1 MGYKKL
7 SNEQELQLVREYLEG
22 APVNTLME
30 KYGFKTKKSITDKV
44 KKHYPNNYQEII
56 QKAKINRKGYSY
68 TLEKINSEFD
78 AYYIG
83 LLMTDGYISRETDVG
98 IDLTDEDCIAFLSKT
113 IGKEYK
119 AYQQQE
125 HKTKYRLILS
135 DKQLVSNLERFG
147 ITPRKTYTLGEPK
160 LFPEEEKFIPYII
173 RGIIDGDGTVSPT
186 SYGGAQFHIVSM
198 SENFIDWII
207 YVLENKLFMI
217 DIHKKQSKTGL
228 WIVETSN
235 QYNILKLI
243 SLVYNKPFGM
253 SRKYKLLRKTFRD
266 YNSDPLLEGDCIVQT
281 TTD

>member
-7 SNEQELQLVREYLEG
+7 SNEQELQLVQEYLEG

-56 QKAKINRKGYSY
+56 QKAKTNRKGYSY

-83 LLMTDGYISRETDVG
+83 LLMTDGYISRKTDVG

-147 ITPRKTYTLGEPK
+147 ITPRKTYTLDEPK

-207 YVLENKLFMI
+207 YVLENK
-217 DIHKKQSKTGL
+217 KS
-228 WIVETSN
+228 
-235 QYNILKLI
+235 ILKCLI
-243 SLVYNKPFGM
+243 
-253 SRKYKLLRKTFRD
+253 
-266 YNSDPLLEGDCIVQT
+266 
-281 TTD
+281 